1 MNEQFSQFFANL
13 SEFLL
18 FFGAAAALT
27 LIFVVV
33 YTRVTRHNELALIKN
48 NSTAAALAFS
58 GSLIGFALPLAS
70 TMINSVRVLEMVLW
84 GVIALIVQVVVYLV
98 IRLFTPKISERI
110 EADEVAA
117 GIWLGACSIVAGIL
131 NAAAMTT

>member
-1 MNEQFSQFFANL
+1 MNEQFGLFLANL

-18 FFGAAAALT
+18 FFVAAAALT
-27 LIFVVV
+27 LIFVVF
-33 YTRVTRHNELALIKN
+33 YTRVTQHNELSLIKK

-70 TMINSVRVLEMVLW
+70 TMINSVTVVEMVLW
-84 GVIALIVQVVVYLV
+84 GLVALIVQVLVYLI
-98 IRLFTPKISERI
+98 IRLPMPRISERI

-117 GIWLGACSIVAGIL
+117 GIWLGSCSIVAGIL

>member
-1 MNEQFSQFFANL
+1 MNEQFGLFLANL

-18 FFGAAAALT
+18 FFVAAAALT
-27 LIFVVV
+27 LIFVVL
-33 YTRVTRHNELALIKN
+33 YTRVTRHNELSLIKK

-70 TMINSVRVLEMVLW
+70 TMINSVTVVEMVLW
-84 GVIALIVQVVVYLV
+84 GLVALIVQVLVYLV
-98 IRLFTPKISERI
+98 IRLPMPRISERI

-117 GIWLGACSIVAGIL
+117 GIWLGSCSIVAGIL